1 MLEEINFRLYV
12 QTLKAVLTLWF
23 KHPHPNP
30 CVQRLQLLIL
40 VSVSSPHFHLWAEGR
55 RDISPRPL
63 CLHIH

>member
-30 CVQRLQLLIL
+30 CVQRLQLIDFSERIQPSLP
-40 VSVSSPHFHLWAEGR
+40 SVG
-55 RDISPRPL
+55 
-63 CLHIH
+63 